1 MSALLAALSVAPPPA
16 EEWIEAELTPD
27 AGRVAYLIVAG
38 GVLFGSIA
46 PVVPTGAIV
55 GAAAATAMTT
65 DALSLP
71 LVLGL
76 AFVAALAGDVVTFAV
91 ARRGSASVLAAVAG
105 GRFGGERTVA
115 RVVRLRDAFAERG
128 WLLVLVGRVA
138 PAGRVPTLIAAAAS
152 GMAWAKL
159 LPAVAGGAALWTLL
173 YGVLGVLTGNLTD
186 SPLVAAGLAVGLVA
200 VVGAVSAVVG
210 RLRTR
215 RRERRARA
223 SDPAA
228 TARWQERTRGPAG
241 RDGRD
246 VPRPAGEGGVSCRRR
261 RG

>member
-1 MSALLAALSVAPPPA
+1 MSALLAALAAAPPPA
-16 EEWIEAELTPD
+16 EQWIEAELTPD
-27 AGRVAYLIVAG
+27 AGRIAYLVVVG
-38 GVLFGSIA
+38 GVLFGSIL

-76 AFVAALAGDVVTFAV
+76 AFVAALTGDVVTFAV
-91 ARRGSASVLAAVAG
+91 ARRGSVPVLDAVAG
-105 GRFGGERTVA
+105 GRFGGERTGARVA
-115 RVVRLRDAFAERG
+115 RMRDAFAERG

-159 LPAVAGGAALWTLL
+159 LPAVAGGAVLWTLL

-186 SPLVAAGLAVGLVA
+186 SPLVAAGMAVGLVA

-210 RLRTR
+210 RLRAR
-215 RRERRARA
+215 RRERRPRDSGDRA
-223 SDPAA
+223 AA
-228 TARWQERTRGPAG
+228 QR
-241 RDGRD
+241 
-246 VPRPAGEGGVSCRRR
+246 
-261 RG
+261 